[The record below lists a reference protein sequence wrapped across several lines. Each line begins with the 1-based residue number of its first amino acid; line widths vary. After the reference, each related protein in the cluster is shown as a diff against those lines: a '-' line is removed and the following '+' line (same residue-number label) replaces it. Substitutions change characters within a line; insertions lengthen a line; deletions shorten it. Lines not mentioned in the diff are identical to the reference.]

1 MCLAN
6 LAPERGIANGTLG
19 VMHSLKMSPKS
30 AKKIHKSV
38 KQQQQA
44 TPAAGSLI
52 FLSEPPTHIN
62 ISIPDF
68 DKYVTP
74 TADGGL
80 EPWQRDTIAWGKAN
94 SCMPSA
100 NVFSIPAKSRK
111 LLVATESGGK
121 LKYHKSNVTLGFSFT
136 VFKAQG
142 QTFDRAICT
151 FSDGRL
157 TLPRVY
163 VALSRVKRH
172 GDIRI
177 LRGDLTAATRTKLK
191 SLNHPDWLQRYFAGI
206 DDKAV
211 NGCLFDSKRSVQIRK
226 ELLERKAKAANAA
239 AAAVTAQKASTRN
252 GAATAKT
259 VPKPRTSLRAPGR
272 PAIQPAAPSLQEP
285 VVRSHKRKAEPALA
299 PAPAPAPVVIIDDDD
314 VDVHYTMSF
323 DSLGDDSA
331 SAADADA
338 EVVLVSDGPSFDHVG
353 DGWKLSQR
361 ASTRVNDV
369 HIIVSLLL
377 VFLVL
382 NVLCALHFLTNIC
395 RCFCC
400 SCCRNRV
407 STKLR
412 TKSS

>member
-62 ISIPDF
+62 ISIPDL

-142 QTFDRAICT
+142 YTFLVRSALTDKYLSSFVLLQLLPLKMRQHQAPHEIVVKDFKVDLTRDHIACLRPRTWVNDEVLHVHPNCYQIRLIYYCT
-151 FSDGRL
+151 FMLRFLENAIGCQH
-157 TLPRVY
+157 V
-163 VALSRVKRH
+163 LSTH
-172 GDIRI
+172 
-177 LRGDLTAATRTKLK
+177 
-191 SLNHPDWLQRYFAGI
+191 
-206 DDKAV
+206 
-211 NGCLFDSKRSVQIRK
+211 
-226 ELLERKAKAANAA
+226 
-239 AAAVTAQKASTRN
+239 
-252 GAATAKT
+252 
-259 VPKPRTSLRAPGR
+259 
-272 PAIQPAAPSLQEP
+272 
-285 VVRSHKRKAEPALA
+285 
-299 PAPAPAPVVIIDDDD
+299 
-314 VDVHYTMSF
+314 
-323 DSLGDDSA
+323 
-331 SAADADA
+331 
-338 EVVLVSDGPSFDHVG
+338 
-353 DGWKLSQR
+353 LS
-361 ASTRVNDV
+361 S
-369 HIIVSLLL
+369 
-377 VFLVL
+377 
-382 NVLCALHFLTNIC
+382 
-395 RCFCC
+395 
-400 SCCRNRV
+400 
-407 STKLR
+407 
-412 TKSS
+412 